1 MTVNN
6 VKALSPFGTVQGS
19 QTSVKPEE
27 VVQERFDK
35 LMNKMS
41 DQLTGLQKAQAGNV
55 AAAASP
61 KQPMMENA
69 QETVQPKD
77 VSETENADHTADV
90 QKPAEETDVSADN
103 AESAVE
109 QDGSEGKT
117 TEAKDVQ
124 TTQDGETQ
132 EAVEEAAKELV
143 SEIVDVMDIP
153 LEKVEE
159 AMEILGLT
167 AVDLFDPANL
177 KQLLLN
183 LTDNVDELALVTDE
197 TLYGNLKE
205 LLQTVNETLGAL
217 QEELGLGAEEL
228 DALMAQMSAE
238 EKAPVETEGPVP
250 AMPETEEPK
259 QAGADVSMQG
269 DLMSEEPEVSVE
281 GMKDYAVSVQKDGG
295 TVQIKVTVDDAS
307 GEKHVS
313 EQVTDTAKPET
324 TPVMKKEEMADSGH
338 KGEEHAA
345 GNNAGNPFLQNLTGH
360 MEEVEAPVERPVY
373 VQPETNQ
380 IMDQIVEYMKFNVKP
395 EMQEMEMQLHPASL
409 GTVHVQIAAKDG
421 VITAQFTAQNETV
434 KAVLET
440 QMIQLKEQF
449 EEQGIKVEAVEVT
462 VANHAYG
469 EQFGGERESADE
481 DGGNAKK
488 GARRISLNL
497 DEIEEDGLEGLDD
510 SERIAVE
517 MMQAN
522 GNTVDYTA

>member
-41 DQLTGLQKAQAGNV
+41 DKLTGLQKAQAGNV
-55 AAAASP
+55 TAAAAP
-61 KQPMMENA
+61 KQPMTENA
-69 QETVQPKD
+69 QETAQPKD
-77 VSETENADHTADV
+77 AVKQENADQTAETK
-90 QKPAEETDVSADN
+90 QPEETDASAED
-103 AESAVE
+103 AKSAVE
-109 QDGSEGKT
+109 QDGSDGRT

-124 TTQDGETQ
+124 TQDAETQ
-132 EAVEEAAKELV
+132 ETVEEAAEELV

-159 AMEILGLT
+159 AMEVLGLT

-177 KQLLLN
+177 KQLLLT
-183 LTDNVDELALVTDE
+183 LTDNTDELALITDE
-197 TLYGNLKE
+197 TLYGNLQE
-205 LLQTVNETLGAL
+205 LFQTVNGTLGAL
-217 QEELGLGAEEL
+217 QEELGLSAEEL

-238 EKAPVETEGPVP
+238 EKAPVETEEPVL
-250 AMPETEEPK
+250 AMPETENPM
-259 QAGADVSMQG
+259 V
-269 DLMSEEPEVSVE
+269 EEPEVSVE

-324 TPVMKKEEMADSGH
+324 TPVLKKEELADSGH

-345 GNNAGNPFLQNLTGH
+345 GNNAGNAFLQNLTGQL
-360 MEEVEAPVERPVY
+360 EEVEAPAERPVY
-373 VQPETNQ
+373 TQPETNQ
-380 IMDQIVEYMKFNVKP
+380 IMDQIVEYMKFNLKP

-421 VITAQFTAQNETV
+421 VITAQFAAQNETV

-469 EQFGGERESADE
+469 EQFGGEREAE
-481 DGGNAKK
+481 QNGQNAEKS
-488 GARRISLNL
+488 ARRINLNL
-497 DEIEEDGLEGLDD
+497 DEMDGEGLEELDD

-522 GNTVDYTA
+522 GSTVDYTA